1 MKRRVVVTGMG
12 VVAPNG
18 HGLAAFEKALREGI
32 SGIRHIP
39 ELAKLN
45 FACQV
50 GGVPQEFDAVRN
62 RYFDPEKLQSL
73 NENIGYASVAAVD
86 AWTDAGFTVPEAED
100 DRVDWETGVIAG
112 SGIGGMDTIAGQ
124 LVPMVNE
131 GNVRR
136 MGSRM
141 VEQVMNSGTSARI
154 AGLLAL
160 GNQVTSNSSACSTGN
175 EAVIEAARRIR
186 DGLATR
192 MLAGGSEGASPYIWA
207 GFDAMRV
214 ICRKFND
221 RPEQASRPMSASA
234 CGFVPGAGG
243 AILMLEELESA
254 LARGARIYAEILGG
268 MVNCG
273 GHRMGGS
280 ITAPNPEGVKRCIQ
294 GAVADAG
301 ISPDQ
306 IDAINGH
313 LTATY
318 ADPVEVKNWSA
329 ALGRGPERFPLDQ
342 CDQIDDRPLPGGGG
356 GDRMRGRRPAALP
369 GFCPPLAQLRGSPS
383 RDRPLCQERS
393 PYGSRVPRS
402 QDRRQGRL
410 RLRRC
415 EQLSDVQ
422 KVGRMMFP
430 LPFGGGMIVTNK
442 QTFLGGYVMSEE
454 QITLKVIEI
463 LRGYV
468 KDASLL
474 EKATAETHILKDLKV
489 NSARLVDIIIK
500 CEDVFGASI
509 DDDEADRIATIGD
522 AVALI
527 QQKAA

>member
-18 HGLAAFEKALREGI
+18 HGLAAFEKALRDGV

-50 GGVPQEFDAVRN
+50 GGVPQDFDAVRN

-86 AWTDAGFTVPEAED
+86 AWTDAGFTVPDAED

-141 VEQVMNSGTSARI
+141 VEQVMNSGTSAQI

-175 EAVIEAARRIR
+175 EAVIVAARRIR
-186 DGLATR
+186 DGFATR
-192 MLAGGSEGASPYIWA
+192 MLAGGSEGASPYIWG

-234 CGFVPGAGG
+234 CGFVPGAGA

-329 ALGRGPERFPLDQ
+329 ALGRGPENFPWINATKSMIGHCLGAAGAIECVAVVLQ
-342 CDQIDDRPLPGGGG
+342 LA
-356 GDRMRGRRPAALP
+356 RGFVHPSLNCEDLHPEIVPFAKSVPHVAVA
-369 GFCPPLAQLRGSPS
+369 CP
-383 RDRPLCQERS
+383 
-393 PYGSRVPRS
+393 
-402 QDRRQGRL
+402 
-410 RLRRC
+410 
-415 EQLSDVQ
+415 
-422 KVGRMMFP
+422 
-430 LPFGGGMIVTNK
+430 
-442 QTFLGGYVMSEE
+442 
-454 QITLKVIEI
+454 
-463 LRGYV
+463 
-468 KDASLL
+468 
-474 EKATAETHILKDLKV
+474 DLKIVAKAGFGFGDV
-489 NSARLVDIIIK
+489 NSCLMFK
-500 CEDVFGASI
+500 KWEG
-509 DDDEADRIATIGD
+509 
-522 AVALI
+522 
-527 QQKAA
+527 

>member
-1 MKRRVVVTGMG
+1 MKRRVVITGMG

-18 HGLAAFEKALREGI
+18 HGLTAFEQALRAGI

-39 ELAKLN
+39 ELAELN

-50 GGVPQEFDAVRN
+50 AGVPQDFEAVRSS
-62 RYFDPEKLQSL
+62 YFDHEQLQSL
-73 NENIGYASVAAVD
+73 NDNIGYASVAAMD
-86 AWTDAGFTVPEAED
+86 AWRDAGFAVPEAED

-112 SGIGGMDTIAGQ
+112 SGIGGMDTIAQQ
-124 LVPMVNE
+124 LVPMVNA

-175 EAVIEAARRIR
+175 EAVIDAVRRIR

-192 MLAGGSEGASPYIWA
+192 MLAGGSEGPSPYIWA

-234 CGFVPGAGG
+234 CGFGPGSGG
-243 AILMLEELESA
+243 ALLVIEELEA
-254 LARGARIYAEILGG
+254 AQARGARIYAEILGG

-318 ADPVEVKNWSA
+318 ADPVEVRNWSA
-329 ALGRGPERFPLDQ
+329 ALGRGPENFPWINATKSMIGHCLGAAGAIECVAAVLQ
-342 CDQIDDRPLPGGGG
+342 LY
-356 GDRMRGRRPAALP
+356 RGFVHPSLNCEDLHPEIVPFAKSIPHSAVA
-369 GFCPPLAQLRGSPS
+369 CP
-383 RDRPLCQERS
+383 
-393 PYGSRVPRS
+393 
-402 QDRRQGRL
+402 
-410 RLRRC
+410 
-415 EQLSDVQ
+415 
-422 KVGRMMFP
+422 
-430 LPFGGGMIVTNK
+430 
-442 QTFLGGYVMSEE
+442 
-454 QITLKVIEI
+454 
-463 LRGYV
+463 
-468 KDASLL
+468 
-474 EKATAETHILKDLKV
+474 DLKIVAKAGFGFGDV
-489 NSARLVDIIIK
+489 NS
-500 CEDVFGASI
+500 C
-509 DDDEADRIATIGD
+509 
-522 AVALI
+522 LI
-527 QQKAA
+527 FKKWEG

>member
-1 MKRRVVVTGMG
+1 MRRRVVITGMG

-18 HGLAAFEKALREGI
+18 HGLAAFEKALREGT

-39 ELAKLN
+39 KLAELN

-50 GGVPQEFDAVRN
+50 GGVPQDFDAVRN
-62 RYFDPEKLQSL
+62 RYFDPEELQSL
-73 NENIGYASVAAVD
+73 NENIGYAAVAAVD
-86 AWTDAGFTVPEAED
+86 AWRDAGFTVPAAGE

-112 SGIGGMDTIAGQ
+112 SGIGGMDTIALQ
-124 LVPMVNE
+124 LVPMVNQ

-175 EAVIEAARRIR
+175 EAVIDAVRRIR

-192 MLAGGSEGASPYIWA
+192 MLAGGSEGPSPYIWA

-234 CGFVPGAGG
+234 CGFVPGSGG
-243 AILMLEELESA
+243 ALLVIEELEAA
-254 LARGARIYAEILGG
+254 LARGTRIYAEILGG

-301 ISPDQ
+301 ITPDQ

-318 ADPVEVKNWSA
+318 ADPVEVRNWSA
-329 ALGRGPERFPLDQ
+329 ALGRGPENFPWINATKSMIGHCLGAAGAIECVAAVLQ
-342 CDQIDDRPLPGGGG
+342 LY
-356 GDRMRGRRPAALP
+356 RGFVHPSLNCEDLHPEIVPFAKSVP
-369 GFCPPLAQLRGSPS
+369 HTVVECP
-383 RDRPLCQERS
+383 
-393 PYGSRVPRS
+393 
-402 QDRRQGRL
+402 
-410 RLRRC
+410 
-415 EQLSDVQ
+415 
-422 KVGRMMFP
+422 
-430 LPFGGGMIVTNK
+430 
-442 QTFLGGYVMSEE
+442 
-454 QITLKVIEI
+454 
-463 LRGYV
+463 
-468 KDASLL
+468 
-474 EKATAETHILKDLKV
+474 DLKIVAKAGFGFGDV
-489 NSARLVDIIIK
+489 NS
-500 CEDVFGASI
+500 C
-509 DDDEADRIATIGD
+509 
-522 AVALI
+522 LI
-527 QQKAA
+527 FRKWEG

>member
-1 MKRRVVVTGMG
+1 MERRVVITGMG

-18 HGLAAFEKALREGI
+18 HGLAAFETALREGI

-39 ELAKLN
+39 ELAAMN

-50 GGVPQEFDAVRN
+50 GGVPQDFDAVRS
-62 RYFDPEKLQSL
+62 RYFDPEELMSL
-73 NENIGYASVAAVD
+73 NDNIGYASVAAID
-86 AWTDAGFTVPEAED
+86 AWRDGGFTVPEAGD
-100 DRVDWETGVIAG
+100 DCVDWETGVIAG

-124 LVPMVNE
+124 LVPMVNA

-175 EAVIEAARRIR
+175 EAVIEAVRRIR
-186 DGLATR
+186 NGLATR
-192 MLAGGSEGASPYIWA
+192 MLAGGSEGQSPYIWA

-243 AILMLEELESA
+243 ALLLLEELESA
-254 LARGARIYAEILGG
+254 LKRGARIYAEVLGG

-280 ITAPNPEGVKRCIQ
+280 ITAPNPEGVRRCIQ
-294 GAVADAG
+294 GALADAE
-301 ISPDQ
+301 ISPRQ

-318 ADPVEVKNWSA
+318 ADPVEVKNWSI
-329 ALGRGPERFPLDQ
+329 ALGRGPEDFPYINSTKSMVGHCLGAAGAIECVATVLQ
-342 CDQIDDRPLPGGGG
+342 LY
-356 GDRMRGRRPAALP
+356 RGFVHPSINCEDLHPEIVPFAKSVPHTALA
-369 GFCPPLAQLRGSPS
+369 CP
-383 RDRPLCQERS
+383 
-393 PYGSRVPRS
+393 
-402 QDRRQGRL
+402 
-410 RLRRC
+410 
-415 EQLSDVQ
+415 
-422 KVGRMMFP
+422 
-430 LPFGGGMIVTNK
+430 
-442 QTFLGGYVMSEE
+442 
-454 QITLKVIEI
+454 
-463 LRGYV
+463 
-468 KDASLL
+468 
-474 EKATAETHILKDLKV
+474 DLKIVAKAGFGFGDV
-489 NSARLVDIIIK
+489 NSCLMFRK
-500 CEDVFGASI
+500 WEG
-509 DDDEADRIATIGD
+509 
-522 AVALI
+522 
-527 QQKAA
+527 